1 MREKNP
7 RVLDYKYVLVLPDQ
21 TVPSLAYKPNPD
33 SCNALQAVGKRC
45 CTVTKLCA
53 IVPFLAYDPNLDSC
67 NSLEAVGT
75 RYCTVQSSL

>member
-45 CTVTKLCA
+45 CTVRP
-53 IVPFLAYDPNLDSC
+53 VDPGS
-67 NSLEAVGT
+67 SVGT
-75 RYCTVQSSL
+75 S